1 MVKFL
6 DSDGIKSELSSI
18 LKKSNDFIYLVS
30 PYLRI
35 NDRYRAILKDMSDQG
50 MEIHIIYGKKEM
62 RSNEAEWCN
71 SIQGMGV
78 HYWKDLHSKCY
89 MNEKMAIITSLN
101 LYEYS
106 MINNHE
112 MGVVIYRDQDSE
124 VYDDILDE
132 VKRLIRISETI
143 KKPTPKTES
152 LNNLVLKKPKTTYV
166 NGYCIRCGETIGYN
180 LKKPYCEKDFK
191 SWNRYKNSDYEE
203 KTGFCHICKNPTKTS
218 MNHPVCQKCINNN
231 RVK

>member
-6 DSDGIKSELSSI
+6 DSDGIKSELSKV
-18 LKKSNDFIYLVS
+18 LKKSNDFIYLMS

-35 NDRYRAILKDMSDQG
+35 NDRYKAILKDMSDQG
-50 MEIHIIYGKKEM
+50 KEIHIIYGKKEM
-62 RSNEAEWCN
+62 RADEAEWCH
-71 SIQGMGV
+71 SIKRMGV

-132 VKRLIRISETI
+132 VKRLIRISETV
-143 KKPTPKTES
+143 KEPTPETEV
-152 LNNLVLKKPKTTYV
+152 LNKLILKKPISAHI
-166 NGYCIRCGETIGYN
+166 NGYCIRCGETIKYN
-180 LKKPYCEKDFK
+180 TTKPYCEKDFK
-191 SWNRYKNSDYEE
+191 NWNRYKNPDYEE
-203 KTGFCHICKNPTKTS
+203 KHGYCHICRSPMKSS
-218 MNHPVCQKCINNN
+218 MNHPICQDCIKNN
-231 RVK
+231 RIR